1 MGLNSRPLSRSRMTQ
16 SGHWPR
22 GGRTVSG
29 YPQVEAYEVSA
40 GTRRQSPLR
49 GLRVAFLL
57 TRWRGMFRGNA
68 IRVCDMKKLR
78 LLCAALA
85 WPCTAAADAPFKE
98 SMDGGPEGVWISA
111 GKAKRGN
118 SIVTTRSPSFP
129 PMNRQQTSSINIRN
143 FIGTESRRTS
153 RPLSVISM

>member
-1 MGLNSRPLSRSRMTQ
+1 
-16 SGHWPR
+16 
-22 GGRTVSG
+22 
-29 YPQVEAYEVSA
+29 
-40 GTRRQSPLR
+40 
-49 GLRVAFLL
+49 
-57 TRWRGMFRGNA
+57 
-68 IRVCDMKKLR
+68 MKKLR

-129 PMNRQQTSSINIRN
+129 PINRQQTSSINIRN
-143 FIGTESRRTS
+143 FIGTESRRTPDRYRLS
-153 RPLSVISM
+153 QCDLERTPVDCRPLQ